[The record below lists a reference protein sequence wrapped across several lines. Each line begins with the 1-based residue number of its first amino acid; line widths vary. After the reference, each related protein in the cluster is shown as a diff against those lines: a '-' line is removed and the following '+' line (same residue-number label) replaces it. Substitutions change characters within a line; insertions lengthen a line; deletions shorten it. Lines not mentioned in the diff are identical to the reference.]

1 MARRTR
7 PKSQKSR
14 RKTQDTRIYATR
26 RQLEAVLA
34 IIQQNSNRID
44 RLEDVF
50 AMQATERGQVQKEIS
65 AIRGLLLN
73 KRPKRRGR

>member
-1 MARRTR
+1 MARRAR
-7 PKSQKSR
+7 PQPQKSR

-34 IIQQNSNRID
+34 IIEQNSNRID

-50 AMQATERGQVQKEIS
+50 AMRATERGQVQTEIS

-73 KRPKRRGR
+73 KRPKRRSR

>member
-14 RKTQDTRIYATR
+14 KTQDTRIYATR
-26 RQLEAVLA
+26 RHIEAVLA
-34 IIQQNSNRID
+34 IIEQNSNRID

-50 AMQATERGQVQKEIS
+50 AMHAKERGQVQKEIG

-73 KRPKRRGR
+73 KRPKRRRR